1 MRAVVQRVAGASVS
15 VDGREVARI
24 GKGLLVLLGVAA
36 GDGTE
41 ETAWTA
47 RKTAEMRV
55 FADGEGKMNLSV
67 ADIGGEIL
75 VVSQFTLLADLRQ
88 GRRPSFTLAAPP
100 SEGEKLYLEYVD
112 QVRLRSNCRV
122 CTGVFGADMQVG
134 IENDGPVTFVLDS
147 PG

>member
-1 MRAVVQRVAGASVS
+1 VVQRVTGASVS

-24 GKGLLVLLGVAA
+24 GRGLLVFLGVAD
-36 GDGTE
+36 GDGAD

-47 RKTAEMRV
+47 RKTTGMRI

-75 VVSQFTLLADLRQ
+75 VVSQFTLLADMRQ

-100 SEGEKLYLEYVD
+100 AEGERLYLEFVD
-112 QVRLRSNCRV
+112 QVRRLSKCEVR
-122 CTGVFGADMQVG
+122 TGVFGANMRVQ

>member
-1 MRAVVQRVAGASVS
+1 LRAVVQRVAGASVS
-15 VDGREVARI
+15 VEGREVARI
-24 GKGLLVLLGVAA
+24 GRGLLVLLGVAA
-36 GDGTE
+36 GDGPE

-47 RKTAEMRV
+47 RKTAEMRI
-55 FADGEGKMNLSV
+55 FADGGGKMNLSV

-100 SEGEKLYLEYVD
+100 ADGERLYLEFVD
-112 QVRLRSNCRV
+112 QVRVRSSCRV
-122 CTGVFGADMQVG
+122 RTGVFGADMRVE